1 MTPFGQ
7 RLRALREARGITQA
21 ELATA
26 LHVSPAYLSALEHGH
41 RGRPSAG
48 LVHQVNEYFGLIW
61 DDAEELVRLARLSH
75 PRVTVDTAGLD
86 APATALANRL
96 AREIGRLSPETIAA
110 LHAVLDAAEAGPERA
125 GEAPP

>member
-7 RLRALREARGITQA
+7 RLRALREKRGISLT

-26 LHVSPAYLSALEHGH
+26 LHVSAAYLSALEHGR

-48 LVHQVNEYFGLIW
+48 LIHQVNEHFGLIW

-75 PRVTVDTAGLD
+75 PRVVVDTAGLS
-86 APATALANRL
+86 PQATELANRL
-96 AREIGRLSPETIAA
+96 ARSIRDLPEARVAA
-110 LHAVLDAAEAGPERA
+110 LLALLET
-125 GEAPP
+125 PPD